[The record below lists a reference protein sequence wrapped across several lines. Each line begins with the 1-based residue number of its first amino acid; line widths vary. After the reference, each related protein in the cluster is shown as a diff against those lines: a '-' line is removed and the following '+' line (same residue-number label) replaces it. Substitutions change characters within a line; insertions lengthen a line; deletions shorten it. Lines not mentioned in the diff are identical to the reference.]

1 MDFYIKLLTILES
14 YWDEE
19 IELKR
24 NEYLITK
31 DTINTNL
38 YLVKT
43 GSLRVFIDD
52 EVEEHTIRF
61 GYKNSIITALDC
73 FLTGKPTEFYIQA
86 LKKCNLKIISKK
98 RFNEIIRA
106 SEENKIIWE
115 QLLQSFVYQQIERE
129 IDLITY
135 SPQKRFE
142 RVLKRSP
149 QVFQEI
155 PLKYIASY
163 LRMTPET
170 LSRILKNLDLT
181 QEYMRKKYSNLNKN

>member
-1 MDFYIKLLTILES
+1 MNVHNQLLSILEKA
-14 YWDEE
+14 WEDE

-24 NEYLITK
+24 GQFLVNKEEVNTYLF
-31 DTINTNL
+31 
-38 YLVKT
+38 LVID
-43 GSLRVFIDD
+43 GSLRVFIED

-61 GYKNSIITALDC
+61 GYKNSIITALDS
-73 FLTGKPTEFYIQA
+73 FLTDQPTSFYIQA
-86 LKKCNLKIISKK
+86 IKKCKLKVISKK
-98 RFNEIIRA
+98 NFTELMNSKKEF
-106 SEENKIIWE
+106 KDTWE

-142 RVLKRSP
+142 RVMKRSP

-155 PLKYIASY
+155 PQKYIASY

-170 LSRILKNLDLT
+170 LSRILKN
-181 QEYMRKKYSNLNKN
+181 S